1 MQITT
6 KTSQLSQFNYI
17 ILVFIRLS
25 LIILVFLCVDSARAA
40 DTLRLTLDD
49 CIRMALGNSPT
60 VQVARFDSLSAAGEW
75 RRSRS
80 ERFPQLRFSGEA
92 PDLSEGEDYRTIQSL
107 VDSEKDSLIHI
118 SSGDQRWQGRLE
130 LEQKLPWGATLSIS
144 SGLSTNTWHDDR
156 ISAGKDI
163 TEYSL
168 RRRFSVVQP
177 ILAGNPVGRTR
188 KIERIGWESSLI
200 DHELQ
205 LKSIKYRAKQVYFQL
220 VSATGALNIALQ
232 DLENG
237 RSSEELARRKLQA
250 GLIPE
255 VELLQIQVDLAR
267 REGNYYL
274 AEGRVQAAA
283 DRLKQE
289 LGLSLNLPIVVEWLP
304 ETVTGSERA
313 LLDTTG
319 ERLEQKR
326 EQLNLHRR
334 EMETRGALLYQR
346 VQASLQLYYDLENRH
361 DKLDLLDTPV
371 DHDYGIIFHFDFPL
385 YGFGSTAG
393 QVESIRANLARA
405 RVKYIISET
414 ELATE
419 LREAL
424 RSVKRAEQRIRI
436 ADAALELSQKS
447 FEITSNRFDAG
458 QINSRQLLDTQLDL
472 TRTRTDLLNARID
485 YELALADLERIV
497 PQ

>member
-17 ILVFIRLS
+17 VLVFIRLS
-25 LIILVFLCVDSARAA
+25 LIILVFLCADSARSA

-49 CIRMALGNSPT
+49 CIRMALENSPV

-75 RRSRS
+75 RRSRG
-80 ERFPQLRFSGEA
+80 ERFPQLRFSGEF
-92 PDLSEGEDYRTIQSL
+92 PSL
-107 VDSEKDSLIHI
+107 VKAVDYDGEYDPETGHYKYSTI
-118 SSGDQRWQGRLE
+118 SFGAQRWEGRLE

-144 SGLSTNTWHDDR
+144 SGLSLNTRYNDLFN
-156 ISAGKDI
+156 AGKD
-163 TEYSL
+163 TTDYSL
-168 RRRFSVVQP
+168 RRRFSIVQP

-188 KIERIGWESSLI
+188 KIERIAWESSLI

-232 DLENG
+232 DLDNG

-304 ETVTGSERA
+304 ETVSGSERA
-313 LLDTTG
+313 IIDTTG

-326 EQLNLHRR
+326 EQLNLQRR

-346 VQASLQLYYDLENRH
+346 VQASLQLYYDLDNRH

-371 DHDYGIIFHFDFPL
+371 DRNYGVIFHFDFPL

-393 QVESIRANLARA
+393 HVESIRANLARA
-405 RVKYIISET
+405 RVNYVIRET

-424 RSVKRAEQRIRI
+424 RSVKRAEQRIGI

-447 FEITSNRFDAG
+447 FEITSSRFEAG